1 MDSGYIKLYR
11 SMLNWEWMSES
22 NTFHLFV
29 YLLLKAN
36 FVDGKFK
43 GEVIK
48 RGELV
53 TSHKQ
58 LRLELGL
65 SEQQLRTA
73 IKHLKATNEITSRST
88 SKYTIIS
95 IKNYNKYQQL
105 TNELTS
111 KQQTSNNQTTNKQPQ
126 YKKERK
132 KEGKNIYTRGRAR
145 ESEASYNIEELMVIK

>member
-1 MDSGYIKLYR
+1 MDRGYIKLFR
-11 SMLNWEWMSES
+11 SIEDWEWMNDS

-29 YLLLKAN
+29 YLLVKAN
-36 FVDGKFK
+36 FFDGKFK

-53 TSHKQ
+53 TSHKR
-58 LRLELGL
+58 LRLVLGMT
-65 SEQQLRTA
+65 EQQLRTA
-73 IKHLKATNEITSRST
+73 IKHLKSTNEITSRST

-132 KEGKNIYTRGRAR
+132 KERKNYYTRGRAR